1 MLLSGSKA
9 YEELEKV
16 VKCRLLMTDI
26 EKISPAELTSGL
38 EVIHKVLSH
47 FASKSAP
54 LLCTYGKK
62 GKILGL
68 KQKHLIF
75 LAMIYEL

>member
-16 VKCRLLMTDI
+16 VKGRLLMTDI
-26 EKISPAELTSGL
+26 EKISPAELTSRL

-47 FASKSAP
+47 FASKTAP
-54 LLCTYGKK
+54 LQCTDGRK
-62 GKILGL
+62 GKLLGL
-68 KQKHLIF
+68 KHKHLIF
-75 LAMIYEL
+75 